1 MDHAPQSRP
10 SAAAGAGPSPRRR
23 LMPRIPLR
31 FLIPNLITLIGLCAG
46 LTAIR
51 YAIEGR
57 YEASVIAIVVAAV
70 LDGLDGRLARALKST
85 SKFGAELD
93 SLADFLDFGVA
104 PALLLYMWLLH
115 QIKGFGWVAAMLF
128 AIAAAL
134 RLARFNVMIE
144 EDKPAWAGQFFTGMP
159 APAGALVG
167 LLPVY
172 VHLLGAPVDR
182 AWAPFEIAYVL
193 LIAFLMVSRIPH
205 FSGKQIGRVPREYLL
220 IVLFGVALTL
230 MLIFAYPIEMLLA
243 ITLAYLAM
251 IPFSVRRYTAL
262 ARAEATNKAAHPH

>member
-1 MDHAPQSRP
+1 MDHAPQQRP
-10 SAAAGAGPSPRRR
+10 HDAPHSGPAERRP
-23 LMPRIPLR
+23 LMSRIPLR

-85 SKFGAELD
+85 SRFGAELD

-115 QIKGFGWVAAMLF
+115 PIKGFGWVAAMLF

-134 RLARFNVMIE
+134 RLARFNAAIDN
-144 EDKPAWAGQFFTGMP
+144 DKPAWAGQFFTGMP

-167 LLPVY
+167 MLPVY
-172 VHLLGAPVDR
+172 VHLLGVPVER
-182 AWAPFEIAYVL
+182 AWAPFEIGYVL
-193 LIAFLMVSRIPH
+193 LVAFLMVSRIPH
-205 FSGKQIGRVPREYLL
+205 FSGKQIGRVPRDYLL
-220 IVLFGVALTL
+220 LVLFGVALTA
-230 MLIFAYPIEMLLA
+230 MLVFAYPIEMLLA
-243 ITLAYLAM
+243 ISVAYLAM
-251 IPFSVRRYTAL
+251 IPFSVRRYAAL
-262 ARAEATNKAAHPH
+262 ARADAARKAGGAE